1 MKRMENQN
9 ICLFVPYHKDYQSI
23 HTVHFVLE
31 TEPQTAKIF
40 RTEALYKVHLV
51 RTGSGLLHTV
61 GTVQP
66 LSAGDVFFT
75 FAGMPYRL
83 ESGADFSY
91 LYISFLG
98 ARANQIME
106 KLGISPA
113 HACFPDCAELSDF
126 WLRGLSV
133 SPALTDL
140 ISESALLYTFSY
152 LGNRAL
158 AQPAADCQPD
168 AVFLKLKK
176 YIDDHITAS
185 DLSLTSVSA
194 ALSYHPKYLS
204 ALFKRRMGIGI
215 SEYITAARIQNACTL
230 MNQGFLCVSDIASL
244 SGFRDPLYFSKVFK
258 KTIGSSPK
266 AYISSQRK

>member
-31 TEPQTAKIF
+31 TEPQTAKTF

-126 WLRGLSV
+126 WLRGLSA

-158 AQPAADCQPD
+158 AQPAADCRPD